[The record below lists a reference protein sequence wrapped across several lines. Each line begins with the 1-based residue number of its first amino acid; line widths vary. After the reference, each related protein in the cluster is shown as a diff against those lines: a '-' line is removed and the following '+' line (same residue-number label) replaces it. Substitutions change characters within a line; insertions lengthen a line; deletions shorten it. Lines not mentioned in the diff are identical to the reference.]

1 MEQIIIVNM
10 GINKNK
16 GVKINLSN
24 NKVIEMIGG
33 IPNRREIKMWEY
45 FKESMINRIWCR
57 CVTAIIIMDKKHLKM
72 DFKI

>member
-1 MEQIIIVNM
+1 MLKESMEQIIIVNM

-33 IPNRREIKMWEY
+33 IPNRREIKM
-45 FKESMINRIWCR
+45 
-57 CVTAIIIMDKKHLKM
+57 
-72 DFKI
+72 